1 MSEPAQLLEPPSV
14 QATLAFATDAGDKYY
29 YEVAAPGAAGRN
41 MGSGTARHEVTVH
54 NARDWHERPKLDVH
68 GFELQTDRLPPID
81 FLDDAC
87 VKRLY
92 YPAMADI
99 AQRCTGAHRIHI
111 FDHTVRHGDPDVRRA
126 KRLKPPA
133 RGVHNDYTHWS
144 ARKRLH
150 DLLPIEADELLRR
163 RFAIVQAWRPIGH
176 PIESDPIAVADARTV
191 DEADFVPVPRVA
203 PGRVGETWRAL
214 YSPRQRFF
222 YYPLMTPDEALF
234 FKVYDSAEDGPA
246 RYTLHTAFELPDPP
260 PDAAPRHSLEMRLFA
275 FY

>member
-1 MSEPAQLLEPPSV
+1 MSEPAPLLAPHGV
-14 QATLAFATDAGDKYY
+14 RATLSFATAAGDKHY
-29 YEVAAPGAAGRN
+29 YEVAAPDTAGRN
-41 MGSGTARHEVTVH
+41 VGSGTARHDVIVH
-54 NARDWHERPKLDVH
+54 NARDWHERPKLDIH
-68 GFELQTDRLPPID
+68 GFELHADHLPPID
-81 FLDDAC
+81 FLDDAS

-99 AQRCTGAHRIHI
+99 AQRCTGANRIHI

-144 ARKRLH
+144 ARKRMR
-150 DLLPIEADELLRR
+150 DLLPDEADDLLRR

-191 DEADFVPVPRVA
+191 EEADFVPVPRVA
-203 PGRVGETWRAL
+203 PGRIGETWRAL

-222 YYPLMTPDEALF
+222 YYPLMAPDEALF
-234 FKVYDSAEDGPA
+234 FKVYDSAQDGPA
-246 RYTLHTAFELPDPP
+246 RYTLHTAFELPDAGPH
-260 PDAAPRHSLEMRLFA
+260 AAPRHSVEMRLFA
-275 FY
+275 FF